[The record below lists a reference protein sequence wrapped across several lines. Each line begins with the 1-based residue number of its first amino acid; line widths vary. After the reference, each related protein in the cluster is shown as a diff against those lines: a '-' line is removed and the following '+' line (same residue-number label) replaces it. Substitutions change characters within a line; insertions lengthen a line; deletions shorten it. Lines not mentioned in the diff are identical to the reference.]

1 MASRNPSLSGS
12 RPTSRSVSSN
22 SLPPRRASPVVELS
36 PAEKE
41 KEALISAACRDGDLA
56 ALVHLATSTSGLISD
71 SLRRTACRLPTT
83 VPQSPTANDCRAATA
98 GLLRAG
104 LK

>member
-12 RPTSRSVSSN
+12 RPTSRSVSST
-22 SLPPRRASPVVELS
+22 SLPSRRTPSVVELS

-56 ALVHLATSTSGLISD
+56 ALVQLATSTSGLISD
-71 SLRRTACRLPTT
+71 SLRRTACRLP
-83 VPQSPTANDCRAATA
+83 ATYCSQP
-98 GLLRAG
+98 
-104 LK
+104 